1 MTGTHLN
8 WSPCTGCACPNHHL
22 PSHDFPP
29 DRHTLNDPNLARLT
43 RSNDEPMEG
52 EIATLRGMISTYEAE
67 ILDINKEESRLEQ
80 FISDMK
86 NRISLAQQKL
96 DALCH
101 ERNHISKAI
110 IERKGL
116 LHPIRRLPAEM
127 LLRIFRSTIDFP
139 ISRSHT
145 KGDNQWEFHP
155 ADNMLW
161 SIERVCK
168 RWRTGSLSFPELW
181 SFVNVVIT
189 DSNFGED
196 PRGIAYVRRLGMQ
209 LARSKLHRLSLSIW
223 NDSSHSSFNSL
234 PPALAAVLFS
244 ISSRVECL
252 HLYLHT
258 IVFSKIPS
266 LHRSMPSLRKLC
278 LIATDGDT
286 SNNVEELD
294 LFHCPLLREL
304 HVIDVPNAHPSFALP
319 WAQITTF
326 TSDHALY
333 ATRVPGTEPLPL
345 LLTMQKLMALEICKL
360 RLELQS
366 PEVHFTGSYPL
377 SCSNLRVLDLSSWHY
392 QGELPIKQLVERL
405 TLPTLTE
412 LRVSCLSGHPDR
424 DSKETFTSIRGLLER
439 SGPPPI
445 TIFRFDHGDMREDDL
460 LYIVRECST
469 LEVIHLTDV
478 NGDAITDQMH
488 RLLTLGVNGTTP
500 LVPRLHA
507 LRVSGT
513 MSFDMQIFV
522 DMVESRWTLTH
533 AQSPPVQRLDE
544 VNLCR
549 FLHTENLDEPD
560 EDEVE
565 RITVLSALD
574 VYRAQGMDV
583 TLGTK
588 VQE

>member
-1 MTGTHLN
+1 M
-8 WSPCTGCACPNHHL
+8 
-22 PSHDFPP
+22 
-29 DRHTLNDPNLARLT
+29 
-43 RSNDEPMEG
+43 
-52 EIATLRGMISTYEAE
+52 
-67 ILDINKEESRLEQ
+67 
-80 FISDMK
+80 
-86 NRISLAQQKL
+86 
-96 DALCH
+96 
-101 ERNHISKAI
+101 
-110 IERKGL
+110 ERKGL
-116 LHPIRRLPAEM
+116 LHPIRRLPAEI

-155 ADNMLW
+155 SDNMLW

-181 SFVNVVIT
+181 SFVNVIT

-209 LARSKLHRLSLSIW
+209 LARSKLHRLSLSVW
-223 NDSSHSSFNSL
+223 NDSRHSSFNSL

-244 ISSRVECL
+244 ISGRVECL

-266 LHRSMPSLRKLC
+266 LHLSMPSLKKLC

-286 SNNVEELD
+286 PNGIEELD

-304 HVIDVPNAHPSFALP
+304 HVIDMPSAHSSFALL

-333 ATRVPGTEPLPL
+333 ATRAPGTEPLHL
-345 LLTMQKLMALEICKL
+345 LLTIQKLTALGICEF

-366 PEVHFTGSYPL
+366 PEVDFTGPYPL
-377 SCSNLRVLDLSSWHY
+377 LCSSLRVLNLSSWHY
-392 QGELPIKQLVERL
+392 NGELPIKQFAERL
-405 TLPTLTE
+405 TLPALTE
-412 LRVSCLSGHPDR
+412 LRVSCLSGHAAR

-439 SGPPPI
+439 SGPSPI
-445 TIFRFDHGDMREDDL
+445 TIFHFDHGDMREDDL
-460 LYIVRECST
+460 LYIVRECPI

-478 NGDAITDQMH
+478 NGDAITDQLH
-488 RLLTLGVNGTTP
+488 RLLTLGVNGTIP

-507 LRVSGT
+507 LRISGT

-522 DMVESRWTLTH
+522 DMVESRWTLAH
-533 AQSPPVQRLDE
+533 AQSPPVRRLGE

-549 FLHTENLDEPD
+549 FLGTESSDEPD

-565 RITVLSALD
+565 WITVLSALD
-574 VYRAQGMDV
+574 VYRAQGMEV